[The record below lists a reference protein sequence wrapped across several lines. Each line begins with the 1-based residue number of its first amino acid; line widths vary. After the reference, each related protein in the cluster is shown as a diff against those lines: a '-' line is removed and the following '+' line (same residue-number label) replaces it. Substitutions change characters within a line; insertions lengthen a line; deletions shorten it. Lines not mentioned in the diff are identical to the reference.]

1 MKTIRLHPAGHEV
14 KCGAGETV
22 LMALE
27 NAGYALPNNC
37 RAGACGDCKVKVLS
51 GRFDQG
57 IVLDMALSQED
68 RKQGFGLMCMAKPL
82 SDELVLEWGSEQA
95 KLNLFPPQT
104 NQIYVVTDRIRRT
117 GRIVELR
124 LRPLGPPMRYWPG
137 QYVLLG
143 DPEGRIPP
151 RCYSLASAPKPDG
164 ELTLQITRV
173 EDGKASSWAHDQLRV
188 GESVSVSGPYG
199 TFIGDPSVETPVL
212 CIAAGSGLAPI
223 LSLADAALRRGFR
236 QPVTLMFSA
245 RTLDDLYESGLFEY
259 WTKKYVNFR
268 YIPTLTRDTHG
279 GLTGRIPDV
288 LPKQFKDLSNYSVFI
303 AGSPTFVDACA
314 LAAKRLGASER
325 FIYTEGYYAQVH
337 ACAPAS
343 VVSQTTVAA

>member
-14 KCGAGETV
+14 KCGPGDTV

-37 RAGACGDCKVKVLS
+37 RAGACGDCKVKVVS

-57 IVLDMALSQED
+57 IVLDMALSPED
-68 RKQGFGLMCMAKPL
+68 REQGFGLMCMAKPL
-82 SDELVLEWGSEQA
+82 SDELAIEWDTEQA
-95 KLNLFPPQT
+95 QLKLFPPQT
-104 NQIYVVTDRIRRT
+104 NQTYVVTDRIRRT

-124 LRPLGPPMRYWPG
+124 LRPLGSPMRYWPG

-143 DPEGRIPP
+143 DIEGTIPQ
-151 RCYSLASAPKPDG
+151 RCYSLATAPKSDG
-164 ELTLQITRV
+164 ELTLQVTRV
-173 EDGKASSWAHDQLRV
+173 EDGRASRWAHDQLRV
-188 GESVSVSGPYG
+188 GESVSISGPYG

-245 RTLDDLYESGLFEY
+245 RTRDDIYESGLLEY
-259 WTKKYVNFR
+259 WIKKYSNFR
-268 YIPTLTRDTHG
+268 YIPTLTRDTHD
-279 GLTGRIPDV
+279 GLIGRIPDV
-288 LPKQFKDLSNYSVFI
+288 LPTQFNDLSNYSVFI

-314 LAAKRLGASER
+314 LAARRLGASER
-325 FIYTEGYYAQVH
+325 LINTEGYFAQ
-337 ACAPAS
+337 ANAGTPAS
-343 VVSQTTVAA
+343 VASPKAVVV